1 MVKTKWLS
9 KEESIM
15 EYQLLESNRRCQAP
29 IINLSVEDCKRGNL
43 QRVMF
48 ENADT
53 IKEFPLTVFRISDVS
68 SQLLQNQMETLR
80 TRSDVKVR
88 VGKRF

>member
-1 MVKTKWLS
+1 M
-9 KEESIM
+9 
-15 EYQLLESNRRCQAP
+15 
-29 IINLSVEDCKRGNL
+29 
-43 QRVMF
+43 MF

-88 VGKRF
+88 VGKRNCAGFRRSPKATLSPMSMASWQELFGFTH